1 MRGGSRGRALHAAR
15 LTTLAL
21 ATLALAALAVR
32 EAEAQRAGPRPL
44 VRADVVLARAT
55 ALQGALGL
63 TLPLGNYVRLDGVAG
78 AGVERSGDAS
88 RTSARG
94 DLVGRFLLDPFRQSR
109 WSGYAGG
116 GISALRSEGE
126 WRGYLLAVAGVEGPG
141 ARNLLPSLE
150 IGLGGGA
157 RIGIVLRGAAPDR
170 R

>member
-1 MRGGSRGRALHAAR
+1 MRVWPRGGALHAAR

-21 ATLALAALAVR
+21 AFLAARDA
-32 EAEAQRAGPRPL
+32 AAQRAGPRPL

-78 AGVERSGDAS
+78 AGVERSEGAS
-88 RTSARG
+88 RASARG

-116 GISALRSEGE
+116 GLGALRTDGD
-126 WRGYLLAVAGVEGPG
+126 WRGYLLAVVGVEGPG
-141 ARNLLPSLE
+141 AHDLLPALE
-150 IGLGGGA
+150 LGLGRGA
-157 RIGIVLRGAAPDR
+157 RVGVVLRNVAPDR